1 MNKQDFCNRFT
12 NQIMRKVSDCDSEFA
27 QSQAE
32 IAFEHWDGVDSP
44 EDVCDDE
51 LTYWD

>member
-1 MNKQDFCNRFT
+1 
-12 NQIMRKVSDCDSEFA
+12 MRKVSDCDSEFA